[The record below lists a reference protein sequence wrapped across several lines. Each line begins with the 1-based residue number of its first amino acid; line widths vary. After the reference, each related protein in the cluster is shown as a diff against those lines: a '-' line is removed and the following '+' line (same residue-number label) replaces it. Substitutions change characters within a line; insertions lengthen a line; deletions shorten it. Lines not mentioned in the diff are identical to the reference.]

1 MAHDRAAK
9 IDRPNFTESEPT
21 SGGFDRTDSYRVSH
35 DRISTDRMSNEEDEQ
50 VKIVKIEKA
59 DEPLGAT
66 VRNEGTAVVIGR
78 IVTGGAAQKS
88 GTCVV
93 ENCERGLGLR
103 VVFELSLQTTMS
115 DFPFTVGSGLC
126 SFPLIF
132 L

>member
-9 IDRPNFTESEPT
+9 IERPNFTESERST
-21 SGGFDRTDSYRVSH
+21 GFDRSDSYRISH
-35 DRISTDRMSNEEDEQ
+35 DRISTDRMSTEEDEQ

-88 GTCVV
+88 GK
-93 ENCERGLGLR
+93 LGNDWHCASCL
-103 VVFELSLQTTMS
+103 TH
-115 DFPFTVGSGLC
+115 
-126 SFPLIF
+126 
-132 L
+132 